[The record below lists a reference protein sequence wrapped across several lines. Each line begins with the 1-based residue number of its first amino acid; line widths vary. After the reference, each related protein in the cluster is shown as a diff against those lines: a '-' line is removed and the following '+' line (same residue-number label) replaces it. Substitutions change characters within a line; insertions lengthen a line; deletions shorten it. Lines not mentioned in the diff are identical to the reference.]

1 MTDVQLWTYGLI
13 IATFALYIGIAY
25 ATRVRDTKSFYVAGQ
40 GIAPVWNG
48 MAIAADWMSGASFL
62 SLAGIVASLGYD
74 GSMYLMGWTGGYVL
88 LALLVAPFLR
98 KFGKFTVPD
107 FVGDRYGSNLLRG
120 LAALTAVLISMTYIA
135 GQMRGVGVV
144 FSRTLD
150 VSVDIGVMLGAVI
163 VFFYAGLSG
172 MKGITWTQVTQYLV
186 LILAFIIP
194 PIMLSAQLTGN
205 PVPQISFMGMVP
217 ELNSLLSELGFPA
230 YTEQLRSMT
239 DKVALTMALMLGTAG
254 LPHVITRFFTTPDVK
269 GARTS
274 AIYALGFIA
283 VLYTTVPALSVIAK
297 SNLINRLD
305 GTVYTEAPSWF
316 TKWENTGLLK
326 HADKNGD
333 GIIQYRPG
341 KALLAD
347 GAPDPKNANEL
358 HFDNDILVMATPEI
372 AGLAPWV
379 IGLVAAGAMAAAL
392 STASGLLI
400 TISGAV
406 AHDIY
411 YKLLRPDASESAR
424 LNAGRLTV
432 LAASVL
438 AAYFGINPPGLVAET
453 VAMAFGIAAA
463 TFAPMLILGIFDK
476 RMNWQGATAGLL
488 VGLVCTAAYIWYFT
502 PTLGGPGT
510 PDQYLFGIGTQ
521 GFGTIGLLLNVA
533 VSLLVSRLTP
543 PPSAETQAIVESVRY
558 PDGAGAA
565 QVH

>member
-1 MTDVQLWTYGLI
+1 MNDVQLWTYGLI

-62 SLAGIVASLGYD
+62 SLAGIVAALGYD

-194 PIMLSAQLTGN
+194 PIVLSGQLTGN

-217 ELNSLLSELGFPA
+217 ELNSLLTELGFPA

-305 GTVYTEAPSWF
+305 GTVYAEAPGWF

-347 GAPDPKNANEL
+347 GTPDPKNANEL

-432 LAASVL
+432 LVASVL

-488 VGLVCTAAYIWYFT
+488 VGLLCTAAYIWYFT
-502 PTLGGPGT
+502 PSIGGPGT
-510 PDQYLFGIGTQ
+510 PDQYLFGISTQ